1 MPIMPTELASSNL
14 VRHRM
19 MAAVV
24 CLALLVRV
32 GIYAAHVPFPPLAKD
47 DSVYDNLA
55 WNMVTGHGFSNS
67 VAPPYEPMAVRT
79 PGYPAFLAVVY
90 ELEGRSPDAVRAAQ
104 IVLSVVTCVLVY
116 LLALRFLRRSQAVAA
131 AALYAVLPAAAYYPS
146 LLLTEAN
153 QALLVTLIV
162 YCAYRCQESPCSARW
177 YVGCVA
183 ALTSAIMFRPDYQL
197 LMLPLFGALIL
208 VASHRRPVTYRSIA
222 AVLLVVLLITP
233 WVVRNYVTF
242 GRYIGLSSGSG
253 HTALAAKLEA
263 EGLTGAKLDTAL
275 QQRYGQAFEKKY
287 GRRMTFLDG
296 ALPDQDELRR
306 REVVEFV
313 KSNPLRYAKQSMA
326 RVVVLWQPRSWS
338 DAVGVDGDLSEYYT
352 ARRWPALAVKVGML
366 LLDACVIGLAAV
378 GMVLGLFNWRRF
390 AIVGVVIVY
399 SCVIY
404 GLVYSGAR
412 YRVPLLPLA
421 AILAVYGASR
431 LAGAVAE
438 GPSTISSASLET
450 DRRHSVAS

>member
-1 MPIMPTELASSNL
+1 MQIVPTGSVWSN
-14 VRHRM
+14 VARHRM

-55 WNMVTGHGFSNS
+55 WNMVSGHGFSNS

-79 PGYPAFLAVVY
+79 PGYPAFLALVY
-90 ELEGRSPDAVRAAQ
+90 EVEGHSPDAVRAAQ
-104 IVLSVVTCVLVY
+104 IVLSLITCVLVY
-116 LLALRFLRRSQAVAA
+116 LLALRLMRKSQAIAA
-131 AALYAVLPAAAYYPS
+131 AALYAILPAAAYYPS

-162 YCAYRCQESPCSARW
+162 YCAYRCQDSPRSARW
-177 YVGCVA
+177 YVGCGA
-183 ALTSAIMFRPDYQL
+183 ALTCAIMFRPDYQL

-208 VASHRRPVTYRSIA
+208 VASHRRPVAYRSLA
-222 AVLLVVLLITP
+222 AVFLVVLLLTP
-233 WVVRNYVTF
+233 WVVRNYVAF

-253 HTALAAKLEA
+253 HTALAGKLEA

-296 ALPDQDELRR
+296 ALPEQDELRK
-306 REVVEFV
+306 REFVEFV
-313 KSNPLRYAKQSMA
+313 KSNPLSYTKQSVA

-338 DAVGVDGDLSEYYT
+338 DAVGVDGDLSEYYS

-366 LLDACVIGLAAV
+366 MLDAAVIGLAAL
-378 GMVLGLFNWRRF
+378 GMVSGLFNWKRF
-390 AIVGVVIVY
+390 AIIGVVIVY
-399 SCVIY
+399 ACAIY

-431 LAGAVAE
+431 LAGAVAR
-438 GPSTISSASLET
+438 GPSSIPSAAPET
-450 DRRHSVAS
+450 RQRHSVAS